1 MRNSKGH
8 FIKGNNEG
16 FTTDRKQPLTAQVA
30 IRLTPQ
36 VKEKLKNIPDWQ
48 SLVRGYIE
56 TITRKDDEH

>member
-8 FIKGNNEG
+8 FVKGNNEG

-36 VKEKLKNIPDWQ
+36 VKEKLKNIPNWQ
-48 SLVRGYIE
+48 NQVREIIE
-56 TITRKDDEH
+56 AIVRKNDGD

>member
-8 FIKGNNEG
+8 FVKGYDEG
-16 FTTDRKQPLTAQVA
+16 FTTNRKQPLTAQVA

-48 SLVRGYIE
+48 SLVRGYID
-56 TITRKDDEH
+56 TIVKDDHGH

>member
-8 FIKGNNEG
+8 FVKGNNEG

-36 VKEKLKNIPDWQ
+36 VKEKLKNIPNWKNQIRD
-48 SLVRGYIE
+48 YIHE
-56 TITRKDDEH
+56 MIKDDSE